1 MYTRLQAMTP
11 TRKARRFGD
20 DISRRDF
27 LSGIP
32 VALTGAA
39 LACRDVPAFQ
49 REIEREGA
57 AAYPP
62 LRTGMRGSHPGSF
75 EVAHEL
81 VQEGREWTAT
91 ESGEAYDLVVVG
103 AGISGLAAAHYFSK
117 QAGPD
122 ARVLL
127 LDNHDDFG
135 GHAKR
140 NEFRLDGRTYLMSG
154 GTLYVEAPSQYGDI
168 AGGLLE
174 EIGIDRGRY
183 YESVASV
190 ADTYENLGLEQGMFF
205 DRETFGTD
213 VLVGGVGSRPFAEFL
228 ADTPLSEAVQADLI
242 RLHSEEQP
250 DYLPD
255 LSPAGKKAYLATI
268 SYRDFLLE
276 HAKCDPGVVRFF
288 DYRPKSIYCTGIDA
302 YPARYAW
309 EEGLPG
315 FSGMEIPETPPDLL
329 ADEPGGQHGRENQA
343 RAYEGDPDVYFPDGN
358 ATIARLLVR
367 GLIPGSVPGST
378 MEDVVTAPL
387 DYGMLDRAA
396 NRTRIRLSSTVIR
409 VEPGQGGPA
418 RVTYVRS
425 DRGHT
430 VTAGR
435 VILACWHNI
444 VPHLVPE
451 LPRAQRDALSWPV
464 KSPLQYTS
472 VLLRNWR
479 PFTEAGVSYIEAP
492 GGYHTSVGLAEQLSL
507 GDYRTSTSPDE
518 PLVISMY
525 RYPCEPGLSRREQH
539 RAGRME
545 LLRTTF
551 ETVEANIRDQLNR
564 MLGPSGFDDQ
574 RDIAAITANRWPHGY
589 TYTYNPLF
597 DPPEW
602 AFEAGDDRPVVTARQ
617 PFGRVAIAG
626 ADAAASPHTDAAIRE
641 AHRAVKEVL
650 AAD

>member
-1 MYTRLQAMTP
+1 MTP
-11 TRKARRFGD
+11 TRKPRRFGD

-91 ESGEAYDLVVVG
+91 ETGEAYDLVVVG

-213 VLVGGVGSRPFAEFL
+213 VLVAGVGSRPFAEFL
-228 ADTPLSEAVQADLI
+228 ADTPLSEAVRADLI
-242 RLHSEEQP
+242 RLHGEEQP

-367 GLIPGSVPGST
+367 GLIPGTVPGST
-378 MEDVVTAPL
+378 MEDVVMAPL
-387 DYGMLDRAA
+387 DYGMLDRAG

-418 RVTYVRS
+418 RVTYVRN
-425 DRGHT
+425 DRGQT

-451 LPRAQRDALSWPV
+451 LPESQRDALSWPV
-464 KSPLQYTS
+464 KAPLQYTS

-479 PFTEAGVSYIEAP
+479 AFTEAGVSYIEAP

-525 RYPCEPGLSRREQH
+525 RYPCEPGLSRRDQH
-539 RAGRME
+539 RAGRMD

-574 RDIAAITANRWPHGY
+574 RDIAAITVNRWPHGY

>member
-1 MYTRLQAMTP
+1 MTP
-11 TRKARRFGD
+11 TQKKRRFGD
-20 DISRRDF
+20 GVSRRDF

-32 VALTGAA
+32 VVLTGTA
-39 LACRDVPAFQ
+39 LACREVPAFQ
-49 REIEREGA
+49 QEIERESA

-81 VQEGREWTAT
+81 VQEGRGWTAT
-91 ESGEAYDLVVVG
+91 KTGEAYDLVVVG

-122 ARVLL
+122 ARLLL

-140 NEFRLDGRTYLMSG
+140 NEFRLDGRTYLMNG
-154 GTLYVEAPSQYGDI
+154 GTLNVEAPSQYGDI
-168 AGGLLE
+168 AEGLLE
-174 EIGIDRGRY
+174 EIGIDRTRY
-183 YESVASV
+183 YESIAPVAG
-190 ADTYENLGLEQGMFF
+190 TYENLGLRRGMFF
-205 DRETFGTD
+205 DRETFGTEE
-213 VLVGGVGSRPFAEFL
+213 LVAGLGIRPLAEFL
-228 ADTPLSEAVQADLI
+228 ADAPMPEAVRNDLM
-242 RLHSEEQP
+242 RLHAEGQP

-276 HAKCDPGVVRFF
+276 HAKCDPGVVWFF
-288 DYRPKSIYCTGIDA
+288 DHRPKGVFCTGIDA

-315 FSGMEIPETPPDLL
+315 FSGMEIPETSPELL
-329 ADEPGGQHGRENQA
+329 ADEPGGQHGREDQA
-343 RAYEGDPDVYFPDGN
+343 RADAGDPDLYFPDGN
-358 ATIARLLVR
+358 AAIARLLVR
-367 GLIPGSVPGST
+367 GLIPGTVPGST
-378 MEDVVTAPL
+378 MEDVVMAPL
-387 DYGMLDRAA
+387 DYGMLDRAG

-409 VEPGQGGPA
+409 VEPGQSGPA
-418 RVTYVRS
+418 RVTYVRD

-451 LPRAQRDALSWPV
+451 LPESQRDALSWPV

-479 PFTEAGVSYIEAP
+479 AFAEAGVSSIAAP
-492 GGYHTSVGLAEQLSL
+492 GGYHTSVGLAPQLSL

-518 PLVISMY
+518 PLVVWMN

-539 RAGRME
+539 RVGRTE

-564 MLGPSGFDDQ
+564 MLGRSGFDDQ
-574 RDIAAITANRWPHGY
+574 RDVAAITVNRWPHGY
-589 TYTYNPLF
+589 TYSYNPLF

-602 AFEAGDDRPVVTARQ
+602 AFEAGDDRPVVTAKQ
-617 PFGRVAIAG
+617 PFGRIAIAG

-641 AHRAVKEVL
+641 AHRAVGEVL

>member
-11 TRKARRFGD
+11 TRKARRSGD
-20 DISRRDF
+20 GISRRDF

-62 LRTGMRGSHPGSF
+62 LRTRMRGSHPGSF

-91 ESGEAYDLVVVG
+91 ETGEAYDLVVVG

-213 VLVGGVGSRPFAEFL
+213 VLVAGVGSRPFAEFL
-228 ADTPLSEAVQADLI
+228 ADTPLSEAVRADLI
-242 RLHSEEQP
+242 RLHGEEQP

-378 MEDVVTAPL
+378 MEDVVMAPL
-387 DYGMLDRAA
+387 DYGMLDRAG

-418 RVTYVRS
+418 RVTYVRD
-425 DRGHT
+425 DRGHS

-435 VILACWHNI
+435 VILACWHGI

-451 LPRAQRDALSWPV
+451 LPKAQRDALSWPV

-479 PFTEAGVSYIEAP
+479 AFTEAGVSYIEAP

-539 RAGRME
+539 RAGRMD

-574 RDIAAITANRWPHGY
+574 RDIAAITVNRWPHGY

-602 AFEAGDDRPVVTARQ
+602 AFETGDDRPVVTARQ